1 MNSNTLALSPLVIT
15 FLVFPV
21 FAWLVLRLAPQPV
34 RMPAFAFLN
43 VGLALLLTAIAAS
56 KDMRLQQVRAFV
68 PVGIGFGAI
77 YLLLVA
83 LQYVNLVWGR
93 RDIQRSVATGVAVI
107 YPLALLVFI
116 KYFPPHW
123 NPLQGLLHAFP
134 GKYAPEFFLGI
145 SYMSFRLTHMVY
157 EIRNGTAAWPTF
169 WEFLSF
175 AFFVPTFSIGPIN
188 PFSRFQQSLASSVP
202 VTKAFQAVLRIL
214 VGAAKYLVLANV
226 VNQLSYRGLLL
237 DRHPH
242 SDIDLIVAVF
252 AFTLFLYFNFSGFCD
267 MAIGISALLGISVME
282 NFNDPFFARNIQEF
296 WNRWHI
302 TLSTWIRDLMFTPLS
317 KALIRRFGPRS
328 ANHAIAFSIF
338 AVFIVLGVWHGVGW
352 NFVLFGMW
360 HGIGLAVCHY
370 YTVFLKRRLGKQ
382 GYARY
387 LENRWIE
394 AAGVF
399 TTIVFFSCGLFLLA
413 NSMSQMRQIFQS
425 LV

>member
-1 MNSNTLALSPLVIT
+1 VNSNTLALSPLVIT
-15 FLVFPV
+15 FLIFPCI
-21 FAWLVLRLAPQPV
+21 AWLVLRLAPRPV
-34 RMPAFAFLN
+34 RMPVFALLN

-56 KDMRLQQVRAFV
+56 KDVRLKQVPEFL
-68 PVGIGFGAI
+68 PVGIVFGAI

-93 RDIQRSVATGVAVI
+93 RDSRRSAAIGVI
-107 YPLALLVFI
+107 YPLALLVLI
-116 KYFPPHW
+116 KYLPPGW
-123 NPLQGLLHAFP
+123 DPLQRLLHGFP
-134 GKYAPEFFLGI
+134 AKYAPEFFLGI

-157 EIRNGTAAWPTF
+157 EIRNGTAASPTF

-188 PFSRFQQSLASSVP
+188 PFSRFQQSLASSLP
-202 VTKAFQAVLRIL
+202 VTPAGHALFRIL
-214 VGAAKYLVLANV
+214 VGATKYLVLANV
-226 VNQLSYRGLLL
+226 VNQLSYQGLLL
-237 DRHPH
+237 DRDPH
-242 SDIDLIVAVF
+242 AGVDLIVAVF
-252 AFTLFLYFNFSGFCD
+252 AFALFLYFNFSGFCD

-282 NFNDPFFARNIQEF
+282 NFTDPFFSRNIQEF

-302 TLSTWIRDLMFTPLS
+302 TLSAWIRDLMFTPLS

-328 ANHAIAFSIF
+328 ANHSIAFSIF
-338 AVFIVLGVWHGVGW
+338 AVFIVLGIWHGVGW

-387 LENRWIE
+387 LQNRGIK
-394 AAGVF
+394 AAGVVA
-399 TTIVFFSCGLFLLA
+399 TNVFFACGLFLLA
-413 NSMSQMRQIFQS
+413 NSMSQMRQIVHS
-425 LV
+425 IG

>member
-1 MNSNTLALSPLVIT
+1 VDSNIFALLPLAVT
-15 FLVFPV
+15 FLIFPCI
-21 FAWLVLRLAPQPV
+21 AWLVLRLAPQRV
-34 RMPAFAFLN
+34 RMPAFALLN
-43 VGLALLLTAIAAS
+43 VGLALLLTAVAAS
-56 KDMRLQQVRAFV
+56 KDMRRTQVREFV
-68 PVGIGFGAI
+68 PVGIVFGAI
-77 YLLLVA
+77 YILLVA

-93 RDIQRSVATGVAVI
+93 RDSRRSAAIGVI
-107 YPLALLVFI
+107 YPLALLVLI
-116 KYFPPHW
+116 KYLPPAW
-123 NPLQGLLHAFP
+123 DPLQSLLHGLP

-157 EIRNGTAAWPTF
+157 EIRNGTAESPTF

-188 PFSRFQQSLASSVP
+188 PFSRFQKSLASSVP
-202 VTKAFQAVLRIL
+202 VAPAGQALLRIL

-226 VNQLSYRGLLL
+226 VNQLSYRGLML

-242 SDIDLIVAVF
+242 AGVDLIVAVF
-252 AFTLFLYFNFSGFCD
+252 AFALFLYFNFSGFCD

-282 NFNDPFFARNIQEF
+282 NFNDPFVSRNIQEF

-317 KALIRRFGPRS
+317 KTLIRKFGPRS
-328 ANHAIAFSIF
+328 ANNAIAFSIF

-360 HGIGLAVCHY
+360 HGIGLAICHY

-399 TTIVFFSCGLFLLA
+399 ATIVFFSCGLFLLA